1 MTRARDGKPC
11 GFRVLDGLIGTSIF
25 FGRTPGLTPSS
36 TGHRGGTRTADA
48 SMSAD
53 PNALLAFKQS
63 NLKERVSAR
72 SSARV
77 HRLGPIRRASG
88 ANSASLFPPTF
99 IRSFSDLLTPRPA
112 AP

>member
-1 MTRARDGKPC
+1 MY
-11 GFRVLDGLIGTSIF
+11 
-25 FGRTPGLTPSS
+25 TPI
-36 TGHRGGTRTADA
+36 